1 MPRVPTY
8 QPGQVGPV
16 QNTNARLR
24 ATDAPNG
31 LAMLSEGL
39 AGAANLLNQQD
50 KINFENDQTQ
60 ARLATAQA
68 RQQYAGAVDSF
79 KGLHLGQARGGQ
91 EGFNTGLDKIKSDVL
106 ATAKTTRQ
114 RQMIEQE
121 LLDVDGSARR
131 MGASWALSQ
140 SREETKLSFGTEQSS
155 IIDAAVMSD
164 NPQFRDEAGLKVRD
178 SVRRQLAFD
187 GIDEKV
193 MPDAYAVAEKA
204 ALAKLHSGVLDRMF
218 SSPDPDI
225 DEVGQY
231 LGAYKDEMTS
241 DLYTETVKRMQGPLQ
256 DRVDDYRADLIQ
268 VAPKE
273 GEPLAGTAPGPWQDV
288 AVNVAKRFG
297 LDPSDVAAVMSYETG
312 GTFSPTIMGGTGGN
326 YMGLIQFG
334 PAERKKY
341 GIDKESTPEKWTA
354 AVGDF
359 LQDRGFKRGMGM
371 LDLYSTINAGS
382 PGRYNASDGNGTVRS
397 HVEQILSAHK
407 EKAKSWLGGAA
418 GYSNAPRE
426 WDRPAIYA
434 QIEDKA
440 VAEGWTPEAT
450 KRVKRVWDQRMSTD
464 EGLLGE
470 QRRAADDQA
479 KVIALNAGDNFKVSM
494 LPKAVQDNLSPVDRA
509 EYASAERRLAEAR
522 AEKAKAERK
531 EAAQVAGKSREW
543 QLEAMARYDPEGF
556 KTLDLKK
563 DLGLVAP
570 EALNSL
576 AMKQK
581 DLRDKPSKGFAEVDY
596 RGSIQSEIDFQDKH
610 NGLKLDDEKK
620 VRLYDFMSGTLA
632 RVFDKKGALTK
643 QDVSDIFQLGMK
655 QMPTGGGFL
664 GGSSKPVYE
673 LLTDVPDDFRQRV
686 TSSWTGARPPTNADV
701 VSAYQ
706 QWVHARGR

>member
-8 QPGQVGPV
+8 DPGQTKTV
-16 QNTNARLR
+16 QTTTARLK
-24 ATDAPNG
+24 APDNSGG
-31 LAMLSEGL
+31 LGVLAEGL
-39 AGAANLLNQQD
+39 AGAAKALSAQD
-50 KINFENDQTQ
+50 KINFENDETQ
-60 ARLATAQA
+60 ARVATAQA

-79 KGLHLGQARGGQ
+79 KTLQLGQARAGQ

-106 ATAKTTRQ
+106 ASASSTRQ
-114 RQMIEQE
+114 RQMIERE
-121 LLDVDGSARR
+121 LLEVDGSARR

-140 SREETKLSFGTEQSS
+140 SREETKASFGIEQTSL
-155 IIDAAVMSD
+155 IDAAVMSD
-164 NPQFRDEAGLKVRD
+164 NPQFRDDAGLKVRD
-178 SVRRQLAFD
+178 SVRRQMAFD
-187 GIDEKV
+187 GWDEQAN
-193 MPDAYAVAEKA
+193 PAAYAVEEKA
-204 ALAKLHSGVLDRMF
+204 ALTKLHSGVLDRMF
-218 SSPDPDI
+218 SNADPDI

-231 LGAYKDEMTS
+231 LGAYKDEMTG
-241 DLYTETVKRMQGPLQ
+241 DLYSKTLARMQGPLQ

-273 GEPLAGTAPGPWQDV
+273 GEPLAGTAPGPWQGV

-297 LDPSDVAAVMSYETG
+297 LDPSDMAAVMSYETG

-341 GIDKESTPEKWTA
+341 GIDKASTPEKWTA

-359 LQDRGFKRGMGM
+359 LEDRGFKRGMGM

-397 HVEQILSAHK
+397 HVEQILGAHK
-407 EKAKSWLGGAA
+407 EKAKGWLGGAA

-440 VAEGWTPEAT
+440 AAEGWTPEAT

-470 QRRAADDQA
+470 QRRSADDQA
-479 KVIALNAGDNFKVSM
+479 KVIALNAGDNFRVSM

-509 EYASAERRLAEAR
+509 EYGAAERRIAEQ
-522 AEKAKAERK
+522 KAKEAETARK
-531 EAAQVAGKSREW
+531 EAARETGKSAEW
-543 QLEAMARYDPEGF
+543 QLEAQARFDPEGF
-556 KTLDLKK
+556 KRADLKK
-563 DLGLVAP
+563 YIGVISG

-576 AMKQK
+576 ATKQVDLIRKPPPKFQPQEAISSAISRGQRYHGVEVDKK
-581 DLRDKPSKGFAEVDY
+581 DLPA
-596 RGSIQSEIDFQDKH
+596 I
-610 NGLKLDDEKK
+610 
-620 VRLYDFMSGTLA
+620 YDFMQDKLAAVQAKNGGIGPNDADEAFKAATSVAIKRPGMIWGSTERKGYEVTVADIGDGTKDII
-632 RVFDKKGALTK
+632 RRNWKGSTPPSDDQIL
-643 QDVSDIFQLGMK
+643 DVYRAM
-655 QMPTGGGFL
+655 
-664 GGSSKPVYE
+664 
-673 LLTDVPDDFRQRV
+673 VPAK
-686 TSSWTGARPPTNADV
+686 GL
-701 VSAYQ
+701 
-706 QWVHARGR
+706 